1 MATAVYY
8 ETDKL
13 FPSNAISPRSSAQD
27 AFETI
32 AQKISEGPEVKAQV
46 DGFKAEE
53 EVSDIIDKT

>member
-32 AQKISEGPEVKAQV
+32 AQKISEDPEVKAQV
-46 DGFKAEE
+46 EGFKAEE
-53 EVSDIIDKT
+53 EVIVT